1 MIRYRFV
8 CGIGVPQIGY
18 QEIFMAVV
26 PHTVDIV
33 VADMEKALAFYRSVG
48 LEIGEA
54 EAGAQQVNYSAPNGV
69 SLGFFSEA
77 MIREAMPEWKTPV
90 GQRVTLA
97 LHCDSATELDETY
110 AKVIAAGFTGLKE
123 PWDTFWGQRYAMLQD
138 PDGNR
143 VDLFT
148 ELG

>member
-1 MIRYRFV
+1 M
-8 CGIGVPQIGY
+8 
-18 QEIFMAVV
+18 
-26 PHTVDIV
+26 
-33 VADMEKALAFYRSVG
+33 VAAMEKALAFYRSVG

-54 EAGAQQVNYSAPNGV
+54 EAGAQQVNYAGPNGM
-69 SLGFFSEA
+69 SLGFFAEA
-77 MIREAMPEWKTPV
+77 MIREAMPEWMTPV

-97 LHCDSATELDETY
+97 LHCDSAAELDETY
-110 AKVIAAGFTGLKE
+110 VKVTAAGFVGLQE
-123 PWDTFWGQRYAMLQD
+123 PWDTFWGQRYSMLLD